1 MHRFFLPPEAFQAD
15 TVRFPAETAHQIR
28 RVLRL
33 GAGAEVLAL
42 DNQGWQYRV
51 QLAGD
56 DLGHV
61 IRREAAAGEPALHL
75 TLFLAL
81 TQREKFEWAL
91 QKCTEAGVSAFVPF
105 VSTRSLVQD
114 AQDAHKKLPR
124 WQKIVQEAAE
134 QSGRGRIPPVA
145 APLPWAG
152 ALQSAQAASLRWI
165 AWEEEQQTGLRT
177 ALRGLSPVPGQ
188 TAAVF
193 IGPEGGFTPAEVEQA
208 HQSGCQPLSL
218 GPRIL
223 RMETAALAAAV
234 LLVYELG

>member
-1 MHRFFLPPEAFQAD
+1 MHRFFLPLEAFQAD

-33 GAGAEVLAL
+33 GAGDEVLAL

-51 QLAGD
+51 RLAGD

-61 IRREAAAGEPALHL
+61 LLREAAAGEPALHL

-152 ALQSAQAASLRWI
+152 ALHSAQAASLRWI

-177 ALRGLSPVPGQ
+177 ALRGLAPVPGQ

-208 HQSGCQPLSL
+208 RQSGCQPLSL